1 MTQPKVVYLEPSA
14 AEAASIARLARAC
27 SLEMNVQDVPK
38 LDRARAL
45 LSPGKKIY
53 VSHLP
58 KQTWQET
65 IDACREVR
73 EAGFDPVPHLPVRLL
88 ESEHTLDEFLRAA
101 TERAEVGE
109 ILLISGDYPQAR
121 GPYSA
126 VAEVLRTG
134 KLGEHGLRRVSMA
147 GHPEGHPKV
156 PLAEIRR
163 AEREKSR
170 LAEAAGLQV
179 TLLTQFFFEA
189 PPFLDWAAGL
199 RGEGINARLVAGLAG
214 PANIATLVRY
224 AVRCG
229 VGPSIRALGAR
240 PSSLM
245 KLIDDHGPEK
255 LMRTLAGVSR
265 TDLYDGWHIFTFGG
279 FSRTCE
285 WLSRVSAGEFT
296 LDQHGG
302 FVVRRSD

>member
-1 MTQPKVVYLEPSA
+1 MTQTKVEYMEPSA
-14 AEAASIARLARAC
+14 VDPASIAKLAREC
-27 SLEMNVQDVPK
+27 SIEMNVQDARE
-38 LDRARAL
+38 LHRARAA

-58 KQTWQET
+58 KQTWQQT
-65 IDACREVR
+65 LDACREVR
-73 EAGFDPVPHLPVRLL
+73 EAGFNPVPHVPVRLL
-88 ESEHTLDEFLRAA
+88 ESERILDEFLREA
-101 TERAEVGE
+101 TERVEVTE
-109 ILLISGDYPQAR
+109 ILLISGDYPKAN

-134 KLGEHGLRRVSMA
+134 KLSEHGLRRVSMA

-156 PLAEIRR
+156 PLVEIRR
-163 AEREKSR
+163 AEREKAQV
-170 LAEAAGLQV
+170 AEATGLQV

-189 PPFLDWAAGL
+189 PPFLEWAAGL
-199 RGEGINARLVAGLAG
+199 RAEGVGARLVAGLAG
-214 PANIATLVRY
+214 PASIATLLRY

-240 PSSLM
+240 PTSLV
-245 KLIDDHGPEK
+245 KLIGDHGPEK

-265 TDLYDGWHIFTFGG
+265 PDLYDGWHLFTFGG
-279 FSRTCE
+279 FLRTCE
-285 WLSRVSAGEFT
+285 WLKRVGAGEFT

-302 FVVRRSD
+302 FSVD